1 MLKHAFAVVFL
12 FAGYSFASAADTD
25 SVSYHRDVEPIF
37 RAHCQGCHQ
46 GAKKGG
52 EFMMTSHA
60 ALLLGG
66 ESAQVAVQPGEPD
79 ASYLVELITPAG
91 GEAEM
96 PQNAPP
102 LSEQQIAKIREWIK
116 QGAKDDS
123 PPSPP
128 GYSPDN
134 LPTYSRAPLT
144 TTLDAS
150 SGGKWVATSG
160 FHEVVILNAQTLV
173 PSKRLVGLSE
183 RIESVRFS
191 PDGLRLA
198 VAGGSPGRFGEVQVW
213 EVESGELLLSKQLGY
228 DTIASVAWSPDG
240 KLIAIGCSDNTLRA
254 IKAADGEQVLHQG
267 AHEDWLRACVFT
279 PDGEHLLSAA
289 RDMTVKLTEVK
300 TQRFVDNVTSIT
312 PGALRGGV
320 NSLSMHPKRPEFLV
334 GGADGTPKV
343 YRVFRETER
352 RIGDDANLVRRFPA
366 MRGRVF
372 ATAISKDG
380 NWLAAASTLDGAS
393 HVAIYPYSFDAKLP
407 DDVKAA
413 MAKRVSDR
421 SASDKKLVED
431 YVANAPAVQAEVR
444 FETASIYSLAFS
456 NDSSSILAG
465 GSDGV
470 VRRISVSDGK
480 VMDEVVPVEI
490 DAAELADSTADTL
503 LKTADGMQAETAV
516 VAGISKATSAFSASD
531 VVGLDVQPAEIQF
544 SDANGYVQLVVMARL
559 AEGGVVDVTRTAKIV
574 GRGVTVSKTGLIRP
588 SAAGDDNDSSSLSI
602 AYAGQTV
609 ELACRTIA
617 NESPSAIDFVSD
629 VNPIL
634 SRLGCNSGT
643 CHGSQKGKNGF
654 QLSLRGYDP
663 VGDIRAL
670 SDDLVSR
677 RLNTAAPD
685 ASLMLL
691 KPLGTV
697 PHEGGVLLTRDSVY
711 YSVLRKWIAEGAKLD
726 TKSEKVASIEVF
738 PKNPVIDR
746 EGAWQQFRIVATYP
760 NGTRRDVSREAF
772 IESGNS
778 EVVVSHATGLVE
790 ALRRGEAPIL
800 ARYEGAYAATT
811 VTVMGDRT
819 GFVWREPKV
828 DGDIDRLVASKWQR
842 MKILPSELCND
853 SEFLRR
859 VYLDLTGLPPTSE
872 ELKAFLRSDQPQA
885 DKRSQKID
893 QLIGSKEF
901 VDHWTNK
908 WADLLQVNS
917 KFLGKDGARA
927 FRDWIR
933 EAVAE
938 NRPYD
943 QFVREV
949 LTASGSNKD
958 NPAAAYYKILRDPD
972 LMMENTTHLFLA
984 VRFNCNKCHDHPFE
998 RWTQDQYYELAAYFA
1013 QTELKPD
1020 PASKGK
1026 KIGGTAVEGAKPLY
1040 ELVGDAD
1047 YGEMEHVRT
1056 GNVVPPAFP
1065 YDCDYSTD
1073 EDATRRQHLAAWM
1086 TSPDNQ
1092 YFAKSYVNRLWGYL
1106 TGTGLMEPIDDIRA
1120 GNPPTNP
1127 ALISHLTDRFVESGF
1142 DTESILRE
1150 ICNSRTYQLSVG
1162 STKWNVDDTLNYSH
1176 AKARRLP
1183 AEVLFDSVYQVT
1195 GAISQIP
1202 GVAAGTRAAEL
1213 PDVAIGLPDGFLNN
1227 LGRPVRESACE
1238 CERSDGLQLG
1248 PIMALVSGPTV
1259 GKAISD
1265 PACAIPGLASGE
1277 NSTAEMI
1284 REIYF
1289 RVLSR
1294 AATDEEVEAILGS
1307 EQQIELDHARLGTQ
1321 LAERETWWK
1330 KQKAVLEEARLN
1342 ALADTKKAVR
1352 ERTEA
1357 IADQR
1362 TTAEAKR
1369 VDELK
1374 VAEAALSSYE
1384 SDALG
1389 VANQYLDKDRK
1400 RADWYPL
1407 AARKLESSNKAVLK
1421 RLSDRSI
1428 LASGAKGKGSY
1439 TLEFDLGLSAIGG
1452 LRLEALPIDGI
1463 PGGGPGLP
1471 SNGNFVVTELEA
1483 FVAPR
1488 DAPDEKKKF
1497 ELTTAAADFTQ
1508 AGFNPKQVLDGN
1520 KTNQKGWAVSPSGGI
1535 VHWAVLGRA
1544 EPLQLTKPSV
1554 LTIVIH
1560 QNHNA
1565 ADHRLGHF
1573 RISATQSAGELPLG
1587 FPEEF
1592 ESARV
1597 TAAKSR
1603 DAKDLAPLI
1612 SYLKKSDDNWLK
1624 LQQTVVAK
1632 KKPLPKDAEIVR
1644 LEARAT
1650 MLGKETPD
1658 DSQLTRLRSDFAASQ
1673 GQLKNKRLTLAQDL
1687 TWALINSPAFLFN
1700 R

>member
-1 MLKHAFAVVFL
+1 MLKHAFTVVCL
-12 FAGYSFASAADTD
+12 FAGCSLASAADTD
-25 SVSYHRDVEPIF
+25 SVSYHSDIEPIF

-52 EFMMTSHA
+52 DFLMTSHA
-60 ALLLGG
+60 ALLASGD
-66 ESAQVAVQPGEPD
+66 SDQVAVQPGDPD
-79 ASYLVELITPAG
+79 ASYLVELITPEG
-91 GEAEM
+91 DHAEM
-96 PQNAPP
+96 PQNAAP
-102 LSEQQIAKIREWIK
+102 LSSRQIAKIRDWIQ

-150 SGGKWVATSG
+150 SDGKWVATNG
-160 FHEVVILNAQTLV
+160 FHEAFILAAKTLE
-173 PSKRLVGLSE
+173 PNKRLVGLSE

-191 PDGLRLA
+191 PDGMRLA
-198 VAGGSPGRFGEVQVW
+198 VAGGSPGRFGEVQIW
-213 EVESGELLLSKQLGY
+213 DVESGELILSKQIGY
-228 DTIASVAWSPDG
+228 DTIGSVAWSPDG

-254 IKAADGEQVLHQG
+254 LQVTDGKQVLHQG

-300 TQRFVDNVTSIT
+300 TQRFIDNVTSIT

-320 NSLSMHPKRPEFLV
+320 NSLSMHPERTELLV
-334 GGADGTPKV
+334 GGADGAPKV

-366 MRGRVF
+366 MQGRIF
-372 ATAISKDG
+372 ATAISKCG
-380 NWLAAASTLDGAS
+380 KWLAAASTLDGAS
-393 HVAIYPYSFDAKLP
+393 QIAVYPYSFDAKLP
-407 DDVKAA
+407 EDVKAA

-421 SASDKKLVED
+421 SSEDKKLVED
-431 YVANAPAVQAEVR
+431 YVSGAPVVKAEVK
-444 FETASIYSLAFS
+444 FENSSIYSLAFS
-456 NDSSSILAG
+456 SDSSSILAG

-470 VRRISVSDGK
+470 IRRISISDG
-480 VMDEVVPVEI
+480 EVSAQAVPVEI
-490 DAAELADSTADTL
+490 EAAELAAATAGLHL
-503 LKTADGMQAETAV
+503 LTADGMQAEAAV
-516 VAGISKATSAFSASD
+516 VTGIGNPKPDRSASE
-531 VVGLDVQPAEIQF
+531 VVGLEVQPAKIEFNDPNEYI
-544 SDANGYVQLVVMARL
+544 QLVVMARL
-559 AEGGVVDVTRTAKIV
+559 ADGSVVDVTRAAKIA
-574 GRGVTVSKTGLIRP
+574 GRGVTSSKTGLIRP
-588 SAAGDDNDSSSLSI
+588 TTSGDDSPTAVLSI
-602 AYAGQTV
+602 AYAGQGV
-609 ELACRTIA
+609 ELACHQV
-617 NESPSAIDFVSD
+617 ESQSSSPVDFVSD

-634 SRLGCNSGT
+634 SRLGCNAGT

-726 TKSEKVASIEVF
+726 AKSAKVASIEVF

-760 NGTRRDVSREAF
+760 NGARRDVTREAF

-811 VTVMGDRT
+811 VTVMGDRS
-819 GFVWREPKV
+819 GFVWKEPEV
-828 DGDIDRLVASKWQR
+828 EGEIDRLVASKWAR
-842 MKILPSELCND
+842 MKILPSGLCND

-859 VYLDLTGLPPTSE
+859 VCLDLTGLPPTSE
-872 ELKAFLRSDQPQA
+872 DLKAFLSSDQPQA
-885 DKRSQKID
+885 EKRRGKID
-893 QLIGSKEF
+893 ELIGSKEF

-917 KFLGKDGARA
+917 KFLGNDGAKE
-927 FRDWIR
+927 FRGWIR

-943 QFVREV
+943 QFVRDI

-1020 PASKGK
+1020 PQSQGK

-1040 ELVGDAD
+1040 ELVGDAET
-1047 YGEMEHVRT
+1047 GEMKHVRT
-1056 GNVVPPAFP
+1056 GKVVPPAFP
-1065 YDCDYSTD
+1065 YDCDYKLD
-1073 EDATRRQHLAAWM
+1073 ESATRRQRLAAWM

-1127 ALISHLTDRFVESGF
+1127 ALISHLTDRFIESGF
-1142 DTESILRE
+1142 DTEAILRE
-1150 ICNSRTYQLSVG
+1150 ICNSRTYQLSVA

-1183 AEVLFDSVYQVT
+1183 AEVLYDSVYQVT

-1202 GVAAGTRAAEL
+1202 GVAPGTRAAEL

-1294 AATDEEVEAILGS
+1294 AATDDEVEAILAS
-1307 EQQIELDHARLGTQ
+1307 EQQIELDHTRLEKQ
-1321 LAERETWWK
+1321 LAERESWWK
-1330 KQKAVLEEARLN
+1330 KQKETLEEKRLN
-1342 ALADTKKAVR
+1342 ALAATKKAIQ
-1352 ERTEA
+1352 ERTDA
-1357 IADQR
+1357 IAEAR
-1362 TTAEAKR
+1362 AAAEAKR
-1369 VDELK
+1369 IEELK
-1374 VAEAALSSYE
+1374 AAEVALSSYE
-1384 SDALG
+1384 ADAIA
-1389 VANQYLDKDRK
+1389 VANQYLDKDRPEV
-1400 RADWYPL
+1400 DWSPL
-1407 AARKLESSNKAVLK
+1407 AARSLTASNKAVLK
-1421 RLSDRSI
+1421 RLADRSI

-1439 TLEFDLGLSAIGG
+1439 TLEFDISLSAIGG
-1452 LRLEALPIDGI
+1452 LRLEALPIEAI

-1471 SNGNFVVTELEA
+1471 SNGNFVVTELQA

-1488 DAPDEKKKF
+1488 DEPGEKTKLA
-1497 ELTTAAADFTQ
+1497 LTTAVADFSQ
-1508 AGFNPKQVLDGN
+1508 SGFDPKQVLDGN
-1520 KTNQKGWAVSPSGGI
+1520 KTNQKGWAVSPSSGI
-1535 VHWAVLGRA
+1535 VHWAVFGRA
-1544 EPLQLTKPSV
+1544 EPLQLARPSI

-1565 ADHRLGHF
+1565 GDHRLGHF
-1573 RISATQSAGELPLG
+1573 RISATPSAGELPLG
-1587 FPEEF
+1587 LPEEF
-1592 ESARV
+1592 AAAQV
-1597 TAAKSR
+1597 TAAESR
-1603 DAKDLAPLI
+1603 DAESLAPLL
-1612 SYLKKSDDNWLK
+1612 SYLKKSDDKWLK
-1624 LQQTVVAK
+1624 LQQTVAAK
-1632 KKPLPKDAEIVR
+1632 KKPLAKDAEIVR

-1650 MLGKETPD
+1650 ALDKETVD
-1658 DSQLTRLRSDFAASQ
+1658 DFQLTRLRSDFAASQ
-1673 GQLKNKRLTLAQDL
+1673 AQLKNKRLTLAQDL